1 MKLHDVE
8 GMRMR
13 KNRFMKKDNI
23 FPITVKDL
31 EELLNSKFENNPDLS
46 ISKFENKGK
55 KALIFYID
63 YQVQGN
69 MMEEYLLTPLLEKD
83 MKWNNSTILN
93 EIPLSNGKT
102 LQSLDEILTD
112 LLIGGVFIY
121 VEGEDSVIGYL
132 LLKKEKRSLEQS
144 ETESVVLGP
153 KIGFTESLVT
163 NLNIVRWTIRSK
175 DLVLE
180 SFLVGELEPREV
192 RLIYLKSVANETDIN
207 TMKQR
212 ISELEIDV
220 VDDSSVLMQYLEDST
235 STIFPQFL
243 TTELPDRFSYSI
255 NRGRIGVLVENSPTA
270 FIAPTTFF
278 SFFES
283 TEDLY
288 MRWNIGTI
296 LRALRFISFILSTIM
311 TPLYVAAV
319 TFHYEII
326 PIPLLINLGQ
336 SRAGVPFTP
345 IVEVLILEFII
356 ELLRESG
363 ARLPTKIGQTI
374 GIVGGVVVGT
384 AAVEAGITSNVLIIF
399 VALSALASFS
409 APNYLMGTA
418 ARAIRFPM
426 IILGG
431 VLGMVGLAFGLCFL
445 VIHLLKITSLGRP
458 YLSPVYP
465 LRFQDFNKAL
475 FRLPPQFENKRFK
488 SYRPKELIRY
498 SREKAKQ
505 KKDIDE

>member
-1 MKLHDVE
+1 
-8 GMRMR
+8 MR

-63 YQVQGN
+63 YQVQEN

-384 AAVEAGITSNVLIIF
+384 AAVEAGITSNILIIF

-418 ARAIRFPM
+418 TRTIRFPM

>member
-1 MKLHDVE
+1 
-8 GMRMR
+8 MR

-384 AAVEAGITSNVLIIF
+384 AAVEAGITSNILIIF

-418 ARAIRFPM
+418 ARTIRFPM

>member
-1 MKLHDVE
+1 
-8 GMRMR
+8 MR

-418 ARAIRFPM
+418 ARAIRIPM

>member
-1 MKLHDVE
+1 M
-8 GMRMR
+8 
-13 KNRFMKKDNI
+13 
-23 FPITVKDL
+23 
-31 EELLNSKFENNPDLS
+31 
-46 ISKFENKGK
+46 
-55 KALIFYID
+55 
-63 YQVQGN
+63 
-69 MMEEYLLTPLLEKD
+69 
-83 MKWNNSTILN
+83 
-93 EIPLSNGKT
+93 
-102 LQSLDEILTD
+102 
-112 LLIGGVFIY
+112 
-121 VEGEDSVIGYL
+121 
-132 LLKKEKRSLEQS
+132 
-144 ETESVVLGP
+144 
-153 KIGFTESLVT
+153 
-163 NLNIVRWTIRSK
+163 
-175 DLVLE
+175 
-180 SFLVGELEPREV
+180 
-192 RLIYLKSVANETDIN
+192 ANETDIN

>member
-1 MKLHDVE
+1 
-8 GMRMR
+8 MR

-144 ETESVVLGP
+144 ETESLVLGP

-336 SRAGVPFTP
+336 SRTGVPFTP

-418 ARAIRFPM
+418 ARAIRIPM